1 MGMSVLF
8 HFGAVMNNA
17 DMSIGAQI
25 LSGHKCSFL
34 LGVYIGVG
42 LLGAMVTVCLAS

>member
-42 LLGAMVTVCLAS
+42 FLGAMVTICLAS